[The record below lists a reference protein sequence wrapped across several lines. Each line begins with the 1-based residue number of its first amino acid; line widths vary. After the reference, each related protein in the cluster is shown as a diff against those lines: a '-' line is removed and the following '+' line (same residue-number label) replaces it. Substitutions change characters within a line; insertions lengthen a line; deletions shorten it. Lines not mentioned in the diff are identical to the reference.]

1 MAVSLSR
8 FAVHGAKQTEA
19 DRLAKEYAAQ
29 QKRASKR
36 GLFSGMLGKVGGKLL
51 GGAITG
57 FLGLTGIGAPIGMAL
72 GNLLAKKGAHELT
85 GAMGMGADPS
95 KLASKSKYGYGESE
109 AKTLRAGLEEQMAKD
124 PMRDPGGFGK
134 ELLGSYVS
142 AGMSGALKGTL
153 KDFGKPGTIFKE
165 GGPKTLGERFTA
177 GKAGLEEAFGAATSW
192 GGEEPDIAPSDY
204 VPTPGGGQYNPIT
217 GDELDEEG
225 WSIVKEEG
233 GLVPKYYGGGKVQ
246 DKAPTISEYFNM
258 QGVSLGGSHIQSVAQ
273 MLGRK

>member
-29 QKRASKR
+29 QRRASKR

-142 AGMSGALKGTL
+142 AGMAGELKGSL
-153 KDFGKPGTIFKE
+153 KALGKPGAIFKE
-165 GGPKTLGERFTA
+165 GGPKTIGERL
-177 GKAGLEEAFGAATSW
+177 KAGWEGGGEAFGAATTW
-192 GGEEPDIAPSDY
+192 A
-204 VPTPGGGQYNPIT
+204 
-217 GDELDEEG
+217 
-225 WSIVKEEG
+225 
-233 GLVPKYYGGGKVQ
+233 
-246 DKAPTISEYFNM
+246 
-258 QGVSLGGSHIQSVAQ
+258 
-273 MLGRK
+273 

>member
-153 KDFGKPGTIFKE
+153 KDFGKPGSIFNK
-165 GGPKTLGERFTA
+165 GGPKTLAERFKA
-177 GKAGLEEAFGAATSW
+177 GGVGLEEAFGATTSW
-192 GGEEPDIAPSDY
+192 GGEEEDVIAGVGGEDVIAPSDY

-233 GLVPKYYGGGKVQ
+233 GLVPKYYGG
-246 DKAPTISEYFNM
+246 
-258 QGVSLGGSHIQSVAQ
+258 
-273 MLGRK
+273 